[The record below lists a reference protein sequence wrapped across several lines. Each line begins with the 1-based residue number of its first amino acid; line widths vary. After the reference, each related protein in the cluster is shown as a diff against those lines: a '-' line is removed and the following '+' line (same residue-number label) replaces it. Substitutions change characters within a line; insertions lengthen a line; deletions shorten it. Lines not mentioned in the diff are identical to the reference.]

1 MKLRRL
7 LVAGAIWL
15 AGAIMAAHAQSPEET
30 RATLPA
36 TIHEAFDFPYG
47 KALVAE
53 LGKSLRENA
62 DASCLTAKGI
72 TPDQLEQRGHDLVV
86 KWGLRTM
93 EAANSFIDSK
103 VYREKI
109 TATAGPGADEE
120 LARLRNDA
128 DVKRSME
135 LERPI
140 QLAEI
145 VDLFFE
151 QFDRYV
157 LVKQIKLTAISPL
170 ATGNS
175 QLLEMNPTEAAER
188 RLSQFATENKSPVL
202 KKYLELSQ
210 QSLVA
215 STLATK
221 IEDALE
227 LGPDTFVGGMEADLA
242 ELCIGSKR

>member
-7 LVAGAIWL
+7 MIAGALWL

-36 TIHEAFDFPYG
+36 QIREAFDSPYG

-53 LGKSLRENA
+53 LGKSLRSNA

-72 TPDQLEQRGHDLVV
+72 TPDQFEQRGHDLVV

-93 EAANSFIDSK
+93 ETANSFIDPK
-103 VYREKI
+103 VYREKF
-109 TATAGPGADEE
+109 TATAGRDAEDE
-120 LARLRNDA
+120 LARLRDDA
-128 DVKRSME
+128 DVKHSME

-140 QLAEI
+140 QQAET

-157 LVKQIKLTAISPL
+157 LVKQIKLMAISPL

-188 RLSQFATENKSPVL
+188 KLSQFAAENKSPAL
-202 KKYLELSQ
+202 KKYLKLSQ

-215 STLATK
+215 STAATK
-221 IEDALE
+221 MEDALKI
-227 LGPDTFVGGMEADLA
+227 GPDTFLAGMEADLA

>member
-72 TPDQLEQRGHDLVV
+72 TLEQRGHDLVV

-221 IEDALE
+221 IEDALK